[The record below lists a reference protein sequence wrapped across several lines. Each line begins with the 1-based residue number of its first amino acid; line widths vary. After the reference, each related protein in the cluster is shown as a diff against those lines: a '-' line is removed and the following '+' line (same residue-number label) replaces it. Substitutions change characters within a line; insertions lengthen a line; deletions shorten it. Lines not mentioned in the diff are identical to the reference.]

1 MSVSSKR
8 LPLLALLVLSVAS
21 SCAVVH
27 NPGKSPLART
37 QMSRDSVV
45 LDVFFVRFPI
55 GQEQVEDRLWEEIDE
70 QHLNV
75 DTRRQL
81 NKSGFRVGVVTG
93 QIPKKLAQLLETT
106 DKPAAAAGEVQKVQ
120 FQELETDPRVVW
132 RHLQCRTGRRA
143 ELLASQVYD
152 ELPVLMTEANGLCGQ
167 TYQRAQGLLAVKTSP
182 EADGRV
188 RIDLTPELHYGD
200 PRQRFVGEQG
210 AMRMETGRERRVFQE
225 LALSATLAP
234 GHILVLS
241 TMPARPGSLGYHF
254 FTTISSGQR
263 EQKLLAIRLSQTQ
276 HDGLFD
282 PQQPLS
288 LEESEQ

>member
-1 MSVSSKR
+1 MSISSKR
-8 LPLLALLVLSVAS
+8 LPLLALLVLGVAS
-21 SCAVVH
+21 SCTVVH
-27 NPGKSPLART
+27 NPGKSPLARA

-45 LDVFFVRFPI
+45 LDIFFVRFPI
-55 GQEQVEDRLWEEIDE
+55 GQEQTEERLWEEIDE

-75 DTRRQL
+75 ETRRQL

-93 QIPKKLAQLLETT
+93 QIPQKLAQLLETT
-106 DKPAAAAGEVQKVQ
+106 DKPAATAGEVQKVQ

-132 RHLQCRTGRRA
+132 RHLQCRTGHRA
-143 ELLASQVYD
+143 EILASQVYD
-152 ELPVLMTEANGLCGQ
+152 ELPVLTTEANGLCGQ
-167 TYQRAQGLLAVKTSP
+167 TYLRAQGLLAVKTFP

-188 RIDLTPELHYGD
+188 RSDLTPELHYGE

-241 TMPARPGSLGYHF
+241 TMPSRPGSLGYHF
-254 FTTISSGQR
+254 FTTVSAGQR

-282 PQQPLS
+282 SQQPLS